1 VRAEIVVL
9 QKATNRQTRLFNQQ
23 LVLRTIYDRASVSRA
38 DVARVTGLTRTTVSE
53 LVEQLI
59 AEGLV
64 GEIGTGPSTGGKAP
78 ILLSVPDDARQLI
91 GIDVGDSALTGA
103 VVNLRGEV
111 REQVEL
117 PLDGRDGEQALQRI
131 DQLVDRL
138 MAAADRPLLG
148 IGLGTPGLIDTS
160 TGTVRWAVNLDWRDL
175 PLAQRFSDRYG
186 LPAYIVND
194 SHAAALAEHTF
205 GGYQGARSML
215 VVKVGRGIGAGIV
228 IDDGLFQGDGFGAGE
243 IGHTSVADNHRPC
256 RCGSVG
262 CLETIAST
270 RAVVQRARELAPHA
284 PESRLHRNAEIDF
297 AALVAAYEA
306 GDELAREVVLDAAH
320 HLGRS
325 IGALVGALNI
335 ERIVLVGAMAV
346 FGEPWLAAIRREAH
360 RSSLALLAE
369 QTRIDVGR
377 LEQNLV
383 VLGSAAL
390 LMRRELGLALGR

>member
-1 VRAEIVVL
+1 MVL
-9 QKATNRQTRLFNQQ
+9 QKATNRQTRLFNHQ
-23 LVLRTIYDRASVSRA
+23 LVLRTIYDSAAISRA
-38 DVARVTGLTRTTVSE
+38 DVARLTGLTRTTVSD
-53 LVEQLI
+53 LVEEHI
-59 AEGLV
+59 ADGLV
-64 GEIGTGPSTGGKAP
+64 AEIGTGPSTGGKAP
-78 ILLSVPDDARQLI
+78 ILLSVPADARQLI
-91 GIDVGDSALTGA
+91 GIDVGDSVLTGA

-111 REQVEL
+111 REQVDL

-131 DQLVDRL
+131 DGLVDTL
-138 MAAADRPLLG
+138 MASVDRPLLG

-175 PLAQRFSDRYG
+175 PLAQRLTDRYG

-205 GGYQGARSML
+205 GAHDAARSML

-228 IDDGLFQGDGFGAGE
+228 INGGLFQGDGFGAGE
-243 IGHTSVADNHRPC
+243 IGHSSVADNHRPC

-262 CLETIAST
+262 CLETVAST

-284 PESRLHRNAEIDF
+284 PESRLHGEPEIDF
-297 AALVAAYEA
+297 ESLRGAFEA

-335 ERIVLVGAMAV
+335 ERIVLVGAMAT
-346 FGEPWLAAIRREAH
+346 FGEPWLAAVRREAR
-360 RSSLALLAE
+360 RSSLALLADE
-369 QTRIDVGR
+369 TRIDAGT
-377 LEQNLV
+377 LDQNLV

-390 LMRRELGLALGR
+390 LMTRELGLSLAR